1 MEMMIIIIIVAVVI
15 GITTIL
21 LAVSNKQDNNN
32 QKQIEYSNDILL
44 ELSIKQELGN
54 RYEIIPCIIKIY
66 RNKNI
71 ELIMEN
77 NIIGTYLLD
86 DEKYNNLVTNID
98 LDKINKMVIKSNYG
112 IKKGF
117 EYFIILFDKDNYTIN
132 RIGGYEPTNI
142 DFNNYK
148 NMILSCLPSGFLGEK
163 RNYYI
168 EKLKGNK

>member
-1 MEMMIIIIIVAVVI
+1 MIIIVIVAFVI
-15 GITTIL
+15 GITTVL
-21 LAVSNKQDNNN
+21 LVISDKQDNNN
-32 QKQIEYSNDILL
+32 QKHIEYSSDILL

-66 RNKNI
+66 KDKNI

-86 DEKYNNLVTNID
+86 DERYNNLVTNID
-98 LDKINKMVIKSNYG
+98 LDKVNKMVIKSNYS

-117 EYFIILFDKDNYTIN
+117 EYFIILFDKNNYTIN
-132 RIGGYEPTNI
+132 RIGGYEPT
-142 DFNNYK
+142 DMEFNNYK

-163 RNYYI
+163 RNNYI

>member
-1 MEMMIIIIIVAVVI
+1 MEIMVIIIVVAAVI
-15 GITTIL
+15 GITTVL
-21 LAVSNKQDNNN
+21 LALSNKQGNNN
-32 QKQIEYSNDILL
+32 QKHLEYSNDILL

-98 LDKINKMVIKSNYG
+98 LDKINKMVIKSNYS

-117 EYFIILFDKDNYTIN
+117 EYFIVLFDKENHTIN
-132 RIGGYEPTNI
+132 RIGGYEPT
-142 DFNNYK
+142 DMEFNNYK
-148 NMILSCLPSGFLGEK
+148 NMILSCLPGGFLGEK
-163 RNYYI
+163 RNIYI
-168 EKLKGNK
+168 ERLKGNK

>member
-1 MEMMIIIIIVAVVI
+1 MEMMIIIVIVAFVI
-15 GITTIL
+15 GITTVL
-21 LAVSNKQDNNN
+21 LVISDKQDNNN
-32 QKQIEYSNDILL
+32 QKHIEYSNDILL

-66 RNKNI
+66 KDKNI

-77 NIIGTYLLD
+77 NVIGTYLLD

-98 LDKINKMVIKSNYG
+98 LDKINKMVIKSNYS

-117 EYFIILFDKDNYTIN
+117 EYFIILFDKNNYTIN
-132 RIGGYEPTNI
+132 RIGGYEPT
-142 DFNNYK
+142 DMEFNNYK

-168 EKLKGNK
+168 ERLKGNK